1 MALDVNALKERA
13 GKLTKSFNPA
23 QLVVIGLLTVVA
35 LIGAMAFMKWAS
47 APSYSVLFTDLD
59 AKAASSVV
67 EKLKAD
73 GVPYQ
78 LSNEGTAVMVPTA
91 KVYDLRLSLSS
102 AGLPEGG
109 TVGYELLDKHGLTTS
124 EFTQKVDYQRAVEG
138 ELARTLMALDGVDNA
153 SVHLAVPENR
163 LFTDDKEATRASVL
177 LKTSTALGDDAVQ
190 SIVNLVASSV
200 PNLAPADVTVADTS
214 GRVLSSSG
222 TTSGAASTRQI
233 ELADQYQRQLSSDA
247 SAMLTQVFGPGHA
260 VVRVSAQLNFD
271 ETERSTETY
280 SQTEPKVLKEQ
291 TASEKFTGSG
301 TPPGGTLGVT
311 GAPASTTGTGN
322 NYEKNDA
329 SKEYGV
335 DRVVE
340 TAKVAPGKVQRL
352 SAAVVLDG
360 SAQPVPEAAKVEK
373 LVAAALGLDTAR
385 GDTIV
390 VDTIGFDQSVATA
403 AKEAKA
409 KAAGQ
414 ASTTTMMSYVRT
426 GVGSL
431 ALLLVLF
438 FLARGLKQKKTEPV
452 ALPEIGPGSVAA
464 AIAAAQTAA
473 GNTLGH
479 SELPASIPALVG
491 AGAAGLAQGLPAGL
505 AASPTVPGQVPLPAV
520 GHGEDDLLRLIDQQP
535 EEMAVLL
542 RSWLADRRS

>member
-1 MALDVNALKERA
+1 MALDVNALKDRA
-13 GKLTKSFNPA
+13 AKVTKSFNPA
-23 QLVVIGLLTVVA
+23 QLVAVGLLAVIA
-35 LIGAMAFMKWAS
+35 LVGVMAFMRWAS
-47 APSYSVLFTDLD
+47 APSYTVLFSDLD

-73 GVPYQ
+73 GVPHKLASQ
-78 LSNEGTAVMVPTA
+78 GSAVLVPTD
-91 KVYDLRLSLSS
+91 KVYDLRLSLSA
-102 AGLPEGG
+102 AGLPGGG

-124 EFTQKVDYQRAVEG
+124 EFTQRVDYQRAVEG
-138 ELARTLMALDGVDNA
+138 ELARTLMALDGVEGA
-153 SVHLAVPENR
+153 SVHLAVPEER
-163 LFTDDKEATRASVL
+163 LFTDDKEPTRASVL
-177 LKTSTALGDDAVQ
+177 LKTTTALSDDAVG
-190 SIVNLVASSV
+190 SIVNLIASSV

-214 GRVLSSSG
+214 GRVLSSAG

-233 ELADQYQRQLSSDA
+233 ELADQYQRQLSADA
-247 SAMLTQVFGPGHA
+247 SAMLSQVFGPGHA

-280 SQTEPKVLKEQ
+280 AQGEPKVLKEQ

-301 TPPGGTLGVT
+301 APPGGTLGVT

-329 SKEYGV
+329 SREYGV

-360 SAQPVPEAAKVEK
+360 SAEPVPPADKVEK
-373 LVAAALGLDTAR
+373 LVGAALGIDPER

-390 VDTIGFDQSVATA
+390 VDTISFDQTVAKA
-403 AKEAKA
+403 AEEAEA
-409 KAAGQ
+409 KAAGK
-414 ASTTTMMSYVRT
+414 ASTGKMLDYVRT
-426 GVGSL
+426 GVGAL

-438 FLARGLKQKKTEPV
+438 FLIRGLKQRKTEPV
-452 ALPEIGPGSVAA
+452 ALPELGPGSVAA
-464 AIAAAQTAA
+464 AIAAAQTAN
-473 GNTLGH
+473 GNALGH
-479 SELPASIPALVG
+479 AELPGNIPALVG
-491 AGAAGLAQGLPAGL
+491 APADGKAAGSADGPAHP
-505 AASPTVPGQVPLPAV
+505 ATVPLPSV
-520 GHGEDDLLRLIDQQP
+520 TRSGEQDLLRLIDQQP
-535 EEMAVLL
+535 EEMALLL